1 MAAFRVLPRGL
12 GLGCVHEPNK
22 CAIRLTVEPIGAGSP
37 NFARFLGSDYSGQ
50 ATLPMGGSLSR
61 LRGRGLLILFVLL
74 PTSQS
79 QSTPPQPSPAPL
91 AQGRGLVAAAF
102 SWEEGPLAPAPARI
116 PP

>member
-37 NFARFLGSDYSGQ
+37 NFARFLGSDYFGQ
-50 ATLPMGGSLSR
+50 ATLPRWNGAAGLMELWRRAMGGPLSR

-91 AQGRGLVAAAF
+91 AQGRGVIAAAF
-102 SWEEGPLAPAPARI
+102 S
-116 PP
+116 